1 MKNVLERK
9 YAKDVKALVET
20 NGFVSYS
27 QTTRE
32 LRERIGKF
40 VDDVVVRG
48 LMLDMKAENVIDFT
62 PIKRGRPSK
71 SKTLL
76 KLSMKQMC
84 EKYGVTRLNAKH
96 LSSLEADG
104 WKKLKADVFPFEVSF
119 QKVTNA

>member
-32 LRERIGKF
+32 LRERIDKF

>member
-1 MKNVLERK
+1 MKSVLERK

-48 LMLDMKAENVIDFT
+48 LMIDMKTENVIDFM

-71 SKTLL
+71 SKILL
-76 KLSMKQMC
+76 KMSMKQMC
-84 EKYGVTRLNAKH
+84 EKHGVARLSAKQMKQ
-96 LSSLEADG
+96 LETDG
-104 WKKLKADVFPFEVSF
+104 WKKIKADVFPFQISF
-119 QKVTNA
+119 EKAV